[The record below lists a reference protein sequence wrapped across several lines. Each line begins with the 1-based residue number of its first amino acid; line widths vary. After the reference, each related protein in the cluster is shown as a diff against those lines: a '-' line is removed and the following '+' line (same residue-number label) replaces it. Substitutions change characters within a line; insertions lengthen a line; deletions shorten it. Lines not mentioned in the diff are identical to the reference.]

1 MKILR
6 LMHTLLWAEQ
16 TGYRSS
22 LIWRFAFKRLMR
34 PFVVAEL
41 DIYFQVLPCIIY
53 AVVGGEVT
61 SLYLTLHQRRSTV
74 IAVYHLFVLS
84 NPALV
89 SAFSKIS
96 FSSVNCPILA
106 CITLISNPGRL
117 RLHRAAESCNS
128 CFHSEI

>member
-1 MKILR
+1 
-6 LMHTLLWAEQ
+6 MHTLLWAEQ

>member
-1 MKILR
+1 
-6 LMHTLLWAEQ
+6 MHTLLWAEL
-16 TGYRSS
+16 TGCRSRS
-22 LIWRFAFKRLMR
+22 NLAFSYKRLMR

-41 DIYFQVLPCIIY
+41 DIYFQVLLCIIY
-53 AVVGGEVT
+53 AVVGEEIT

-74 IAVYHLFVLS
+74 IAVYHVFVLS

-89 SAFSKIS
+89 SDFSKRS

-117 RLHRAAESCNS
+117 RLHRAAESCHR